1 MLELITGSMFAGKT
15 TRFIARV
22 ENLRQEGKNVVVL
35 KPIQD
40 FRYSKNDVVSHDGLR
55 VKGLAVDEVFEIR
68 EIVEEEGC
76 DVIAMDEIQFFGWDF
91 VEVVNELAD
100 RGVHVLL
107 AGLDMDFTGRPFG
120 IMPELLA
127 YADVL
132 TKLHAKCSVCDG
144 VASRNQRLVNGKPAK
159 AHDPIFVS
167 GEHIR
172 YEPRCRIHHEVKD
185 V

>member
-15 TRFIARV
+15 TLFIKRIN
-22 ENLRQEGKNVVVL
+22 ELREAGKNVVVL

-68 EIVEEEGC
+68 EIVEEQRC

-91 VEVVNELAD
+91 VEIVNELAD

-132 TKLHAKCSVCDG
+132 VKLHAKCHVCDG
-144 VASRNQRLVNGKPAK
+144 IATRNQRLVNGKPAK
-159 AHDPIFVS
+159 LHDPIFVS
-167 GEHIR
+167 GDHIT
-172 YEPRCRIHHEVKD
+172 YEPRCRFHHEVED
-185 V
+185 